1 MGFGEEIVRWIYHEM
16 GILKKK
22 KVLRRNEGLRLL
34 FDWTKPLIG
43 QSHWKQLTSEDLKSL
58 AVFPKEVGIGLGG
71 TLSGKDLFNRI
82 NGQVFTQRNHGIL
95 A

>member
-1 MGFGEEIVRWIYHEM
+1 MGFGEEIVRWIDHEM
-16 GILKKK
+16 GILKKRK
-22 KVLRRNEGLRLL
+22 SFAETRDLGYY
-34 FDWTKPLIG
+34 LIG

-82 NGQVFTQRNHGIL
+82 NGQVFT
-95 A
+95 